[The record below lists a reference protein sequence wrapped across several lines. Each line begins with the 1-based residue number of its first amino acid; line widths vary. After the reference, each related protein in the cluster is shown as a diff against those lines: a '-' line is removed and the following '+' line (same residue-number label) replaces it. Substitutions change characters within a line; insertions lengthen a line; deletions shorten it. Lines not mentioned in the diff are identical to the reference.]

1 MLLINKIEFIFIMEY
16 FRFIHNYYQLNKILL
31 FAVALFV
38 LVSLFPRQTKFKY
51 EYTKGK
57 PWQHEELIAPFDFS
71 IIKSKDEFEAD
82 KSEALGQILPF
93 FRVDVQ
99 AFKNATDEFD
109 AKLEKKWLSKYPSA
123 SISSR
128 EFLSLKYSGDRILDS
143 LYNKG
148 IVEDWPSQEARN
160 AENLITLVNANV
172 ATSVTYS
179 EFLTISS
186 ANDYIVNACQ
196 KLNHADASMLI
207 SILQETLSFNV
218 KYDNAFTDSQRRIA
232 VESVSPTR
240 GMLQKGERIIGK
252 GEIIDD
258 EKYRTLNSFS
268 TEYEKMH
275 SLLSDYG
282 MILLGRIILMA
293 LALAVFALFM
303 ITFRHD
309 IFIQN
314 RNLVLLL
321 SLIVMMTSLTAL
333 VIKKDVTYL
342 NAVPLALVPIIVRT
356 FYDTRLALF
365 VHIITI
371 VILGFLVPN
380 SFEFLF
386 LQLITGIITIISVVN
401 LQKRSQFFFTSLM
414 IFFSYSI
421 IYIGVNL
428 MQEGSL
434 KEIDT
439 YSFFLFAVSA
449 LLTLFSYPLIFIFE
463 KLFGLVTDV
472 SLLEYSDTNSKLLRE
487 MAMIAPGSFQH
498 SLVVASIAED
508 AARAVT
514 ANPLL
519 ARAGALYHDIGKMEM
534 PLYFIENYTGDINPH
549 AELSTEE
556 SAQLITSHVING
568 VEMAKKYNLPEKLI
582 DFIRTHHGTRLTQFF
597 YNKFMSEHPDET
609 MNENLFRYRGPVPF
623 SKETSIV
630 MMADS
635 VEAASRVMKTPT
647 EEKIDALVERI
658 INDQMANK
666 QFDNS
671 ELTIKDIT
679 TIKKIIKKKLLS
691 IYHIRIEYPVDI
703 QRS

>member
-1 MLLINKIEFIFIMEY
+1 MEY

-51 EYTKGK
+51 EYQKGK

-71 IIKSKDEFEAD
+71 INKSKDEFDSD
-82 KSEALGQILPF
+82 KAEALSQILPF
-93 FRVDVQ
+93 FRVDIQ
-99 AFKNATDEFD
+99 AYKNVVNEFNSR
-109 AKLEKKWLSKYPSA
+109 LEKRWLAKYPA
-123 SISSR
+123 SGVNAY
-128 EFLSLKYSGDRILDS
+128 EFILLKTAGNKVLDS
-143 LYNKG
+143 VYNKG
-148 IVEDWPSQEARN
+148 IIEDWPSQEARN
-160 AENLITLVNANV
+160 DENLITLVNANV
-172 ATSVTYS
+172 ATSVAYNDYLS
-179 EFLTISS
+179 IST
-186 ANDYIVNACQ
+186 ANSYIVNQCQ
-196 KLNHADASMLI
+196 KMNLADGSMLI
-207 SILQETLSFNV
+207 SLLQETLTYNV
-218 KYDNAFTDSQRRIA
+218 KYDNSFTESQRKMA
-232 VESVSPTR
+232 VASVSPTK

-252 GEIIDD
+252 GEIVDD
-258 EKYRTLNSFS
+258 EKYRTLSSFS
-268 TEYEKMH
+268 AEYEKMH

-282 MILLGRIILMA
+282 MILLGRIILMS

-309 IFIQN
+309 IFLQN

-321 SLIVMMTSLTAL
+321 SLIVMMTSITAL
-333 VIKKDVTYL
+333 VIKRDVTYL

-414 IFFSYSI
+414 IFFSYST
-421 IYIGVNL
+421 IYIGINL

-439 YSFFLFAVSA
+439 YNFFLFAVSA

-534 PLYFIENYTGDINPH
+534 PLYFIENYIGDINPH

-597 YNKFMSEHPDET
+597 YNKFISEHPDDDID
-609 MNENLFRYRGPVPF
+609 ENLFRYRGPVPF

-635 VEAASRVMKTPT
+635 VEAASRVMKAPT
-647 EEKIDALVERI
+647 EEKIDSLVERI

-691 IYHIRIEYPVDI
+691 IYHIRIEYPSDV
-703 QRS
+703 QKS